1 MSYQINI
8 TCKNGLV
15 ELARRPSRV
24 VGHIGMSYAM
34 SNMSA
39 IDMTAHANNF
49 EPVGYSTWGTKCM
62 LAKHIDDGFGK

>member
-24 VGHIGMSYAM
+24 VGHIGMPYAM

-49 EPVGYSTWGTKCM
+49 EPVGYST
-62 LAKHIDDGFGK
+62 